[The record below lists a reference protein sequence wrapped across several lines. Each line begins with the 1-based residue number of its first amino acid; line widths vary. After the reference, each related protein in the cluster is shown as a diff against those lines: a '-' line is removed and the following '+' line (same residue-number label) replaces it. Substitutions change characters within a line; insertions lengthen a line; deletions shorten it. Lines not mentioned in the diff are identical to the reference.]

1 MQNSKLINFLFAFAL
16 ILTSSCGHQRNAKN
30 NSVVIDGN
38 NQPDSMLVSHE
49 WKGIADSEYLFVVP
63 TKDSIV
69 AWKTRCETINGPDNY
84 RISNAVLVQYKDVN
98 QYVTICD
105 LIGVW
110 QANNYV
116 VDDSFTL
123 WRIEQFRR
131 DTINPNTL
139 KDKFAILD
147 NAIDSIL
154 AFEPYYKFEY
164 DDWFYLSCRLQEF
177 YDRLLLREAI
187 SRSDE
192 HIAEALQKED
202 ASWLEYQAA
211 LDSTYRVIST
221 ERHGYNGSS
230 WGQAICGARE
240 DNAHIRE
247 VSLVDYCFSID
258 EQYTSEKHTLVSEER
273 VLNEYQHFINSI
285 QEDEDLLPV
294 IVRRKALKYEM
305 SAWERW
311 LAARNKVSSLLNGED
326 KASYDN
332 STNNIRRMKLIM
344 LKNQYQ
350 GYGSIGNDVE
360 KCLIPYSATDEDLD
374 GPSFDEKWEEL

>member
-1 MQNSKLINFLFAFAL
+1 MKRIVIIFLLLLCLGFKCNRDAPTG
-16 ILTSSCGHQRNAKN
+16 IH
-30 NSVVIDGN
+30 
-38 NQPDSMLVSHE
+38 
-49 WKGIADSEYLFVVP
+49 WKGIAEDAYLFKAP
-63 TKDSIV
+63 ANDSII
-69 AWKTRCETINGPDNY
+69 AWMAKCD
-84 RISNAVLVQYKDVN
+84 SLNAQYANDE
-98 QYVTICD
+98 D
-105 LIGVW
+105 LISRYIDWDQYLTIHDLLGVW
-110 QANNYV
+110 SASGCDKSS
-116 VDDSFTL
+116 DDFTL

-131 DTINPNTL
+131 DTIKPNTL

-164 DDWFYLSCRLQEF
+164 DDWFYLRCELQEF

-187 SRSDE
+187 GHSDE
-192 HIAEALQKED
+192 HIAEALQKEE

-258 EQYTSEKHTLVSEER
+258 DQYTSEKHTHVSEER

-294 IVRRKALKYEM
+294 IIRRKALKYEM

-311 LAARNKVSSLLNGED
+311 LAVRNKVSSLLNGED

-350 GYGSIGNDVE
+350 GYGPIGNDVE

-374 GPSFDEKWEEL
+374 GPSFDEKWEVL